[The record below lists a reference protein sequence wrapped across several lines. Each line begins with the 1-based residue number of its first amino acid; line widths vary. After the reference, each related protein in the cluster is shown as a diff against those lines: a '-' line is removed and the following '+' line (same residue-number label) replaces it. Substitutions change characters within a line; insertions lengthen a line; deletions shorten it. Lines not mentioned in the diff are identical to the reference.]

1 MTTITQGIVM
11 DIVETNMSNIEGN
24 SSKINCLGKEQQQL
38 INALGGESNIANITH
53 CMTRLRFKLVDE
65 SLVNKSALESVKGVK
80 GVVLAQGQTQV
91 VIGVEVEKWYNELV
105 GSTTT
110 TDNLIAEQDKGKWF
124 QNAMRVVA
132 GIFGPVVPA
141 IAGAGMLMG
150 LLSGLIAT
158 NVISETSD
166 TVFFFRSISVA
177 VFFFL
182 PMLVSFSAAK
192 VFKVNE
198 YIALAVAAAMMSP
211 KLIDK
216 ASQLKEIGAAAE
228 LNVFGVIPIE
238 LMNYG
243 GAIVPAILA
252 VWVLSK
258 VTPMVDK
265 LVPASAKPV
274 FTPLL
279 AFTITSTLVLSF
291 VAPAGMW
298 LSDGA
303 GWVVSSL
310 LEVSPT
316 LTGFIFGLTRPITIV
331 FGIHHSMTPI
341 SLNNFALYGKDLL
354 MPIMCLGNLAI
365 AGATMAIWYKQRN
378 SVSKEQSSVTVGSG
392 VTAILGITEPALF
405 GVLTKYT
412 KAMFTA
418 SIAAGIVGAI
428 SVTIDTHLTSYILSS
443 VFSLPAY
450 LASGTQNFIQA
461 VLGVV
466 GVFTLSFILTTMF
479 VKLDD

>member
-1 MTTITQGIVM
+1 MQLT
-11 DIVETNMSNIEGN
+11 ETNNEVNLNAQASSNKGSFSDNLQI
-24 SSKINCLGKEQQQL
+24 L
-38 INALGGESNIANITH
+38 IQALGGQDNIINITH
-53 CMTRLRFKLVDE
+53 CMTRLRFKLADE
-65 SLVNKSALESVKGVK
+65 TLAKKDQLEAISGVK

-91 VIGVEVEKWYNELV
+91 VIGVDVEKWYNALSGVSKTSDEPV
-105 GSTTT
+105 
-110 TDNLIAEQDKGKWF
+110 IEAEKGKLF
-124 QNAMRVVA
+124 QNAMRIVA

-158 NVISETSD
+158 NVISESSD
-166 TVFFFRSISVA
+166 TVYFFRSISTA

-192 VFKVNE
+192 VFRVNE
-198 YIALAVAAAMMSP
+198 YIALAVSSAMLAP
-211 KLIDK
+211 KLVEK
-216 ASQLKEIGAAAE
+216 AALLKDAGSVPE
-228 LNVFGVIPIE
+228 LTVLGVVPIE
-238 LMNYG
+238 LLNYG

-258 VTPMVDK
+258 VTPFVDRF
-265 LVPASAKPV
+265 VPSSAKPV

-279 AFTITSTLVLSF
+279 AFTVTSTIVLSL

-298 LSDGA
+298 LSNGA

-310 LEVSPT
+310 LEISPT
-316 LTGFIFGLTRPITIV
+316 LTGFVFGLTRPITIV

-365 AGATMAIWYKQRN
+365 AGATMAVWYKQRKN
-378 SVSKEQSSVTVGSG
+378 VSKEQSSVTVGSG
-392 VTAILGITEPALF
+392 ITAILGITEPALF

-412 KAMFTA
+412 KALFMA
-418 SIAAGIVGAI
+418 SLTAGIVGAI

-461 VLGVV
+461 VLGVI
-466 GVFTLSFILTTMF
+466 GVFALAFALTYMF
-479 VKLDD
+479 VNVDDK

>member
-1 MTTITQGIVM
+1 
-11 DIVETNMSNIEGN
+11 
-24 SSKINCLGKEQQQL
+24 
-38 INALGGESNIANITH
+38 
-53 CMTRLRFKLVDE
+53 
-65 SLVNKSALESVKGVK
+65 
-80 GVVLAQGQTQV
+80 
-91 VIGVEVEKWYNELV
+91 
-105 GSTTT
+105 
-110 TDNLIAEQDKGKWF
+110 
-124 QNAMRVVA
+124 
-132 GIFGPVVPA
+132 
-141 IAGAGMLMG
+141 
-150 LLSGLIAT
+150 
-158 NVISETSD
+158 
-166 TVFFFRSISVA
+166 VA

-211 KLIDK
+211 KLVEK
-216 ASQLKEIGAAAE
+216 AALLSDAGSNAE
-228 LNVFGVIPIE
+228 LNVFGVVPIE

-258 VTPMVDK
+258 ITPMVDK
-265 LVPASAKPV
+265 LVPSSAKPV

-279 AFTITSTLVLSF
+279 AFTVTSTVVLSL

-298 LSDGA
+298 VSNGA

-310 LEVSPT
+310 LEISPT
-316 LTGFIFGLTRPITIV
+316 LTGFVFGLTRPITIV

-365 AGATMAIWYKQRN
+365 AGATMAVWYKQRN
-378 SVSKEQSSVTVGSG
+378 SVSKEQSSMTVGSG

-405 GVLTKYT
+405 GTLTKYT
-412 KAMFTA
+412 KALFMA
-418 SIAAGIVGAI
+418 SLATGIMGAI

-450 LASGTQNFIQA
+450 LASGTQNFVQA
-461 VLGVV
+461 VMGVI
-466 GVFTLSFILTTMF
+466 GVFTLSFILTMMF
-479 VKLDD
+479 VRLDNK

>member
-1 MTTITQGIVM
+1 MQSIDTNNEIPKGI
-11 DIVETNMSNIEGN
+11 DST
-24 SSKINCLGKEQQQL
+24 SKELSFEDNLQL
-38 INALGGESNIANITH
+38 LIKALGSENNINSTTH

-65 SLVNKSALESVKGVK
+65 SLVNQDEIKKITGVK
-80 GVVLAQGQTQV
+80 GVVLQQGQTQV
-91 VIGVEVEKWYNELV
+91 IIGVEVEKWYNAISNS
-105 GSTTT
+105 STNITESS
-110 TDNLIAEQDKGKWF
+110 EQDSLEKGKLF
-124 QNAMRVVA
+124 QGVMRIVA

-158 NVISETSD
+158 NVISESSD
-166 TVFFFRSISVA
+166 TVYFFRSISVA

-198 YIALAVAAAMMSP
+198 YIALAVSSAMLAP
-211 KLIDK
+211 KLIEK
-216 ASQLKEIGAAAE
+216 AALLKDVGAVPE
-228 LNVFGVIPIE
+228 LTVLGVVPIE
-238 LMNYG
+238 LLNYG

-252 VWVLSK
+252 IWVLSK
-258 VTPMVDK
+258 VTPLVDK
-265 LVPASAKPV
+265 LVPSSAKPV

-279 AFTITSTLVLSF
+279 AFTVTSTITLSF
-291 VAPAGMW
+291 VGPAGIW
-298 LSDGA
+298 LSNGA
-303 GWVVSSL
+303 GWVVGSL
-310 LEVSPT
+310 LEISPT
-316 LTGFIFGLTRPITIV
+316 LTGFVFGLTRPITIV

-365 AGATMAIWYKQRN
+365 AGATMAVWHKQRKY
-378 SVSKEQSSVTVGSG
+378 VSKEESSITLGSG

-412 KAMFTA
+412 KALMTA
-418 SIAAGIVGAI
+418 SLAAGVFGAI
-428 SVTIDTHLTSYILSS
+428 SVTIDTHLNSYILSS

-450 LASGTQNFIQA
+450 LSGGTQNFIQA
-461 VLGVV
+461 ILGVC
-466 GVFTLSFILTTMF
+466 GVFVLSYILTLLF
-479 VKLDD
+479 VKLDDK

>member
-1 MTTITQGIVM
+1 MQLT
-11 DIVETNMSNIEGN
+11 ETNMAIGDVPPEKADSFSMKLND
-24 SSKINCLGKEQQQL
+24 LVA
-38 INALGGESNIANITH
+38 ALGGNENIANITH

-65 SLVNKSALESVKGVK
+65 SKANKEKLEAIQGVK

-91 VIGVEVEKWYNELV
+91 IIGVDVEKWYLALSGASAAPE
-105 GSTTT
+105 
-110 TDNLIAEQDKGKWF
+110 DAEIPQEKGKLF
-124 QNAMRVVA
+124 QNAMRIVA

-158 NVISETSD
+158 NVISESSD
-166 TVFFFRSISVA
+166 TVFFYRSISVA
-177 VFFFL
+177 VFFL

-211 KLIDK
+211 KLLEKAALLSDAGDK
-216 ASQLKEIGAAAE
+216 AE
-228 LNVFGVIPIE
+228 LQVFGMIPVE
-238 LMNYG
+238 LLNYG

-258 VTPMVDK
+258 ITPMVDK

-279 AFTITSTLVLSF
+279 AFTVTSTVVLSL

-298 LSDGA
+298 LSNGA
-303 GWVVSSL
+303 GWAVSSL
-310 LEVSPT
+310 LEISPT
-316 LTGFIFGLTRPITIV
+316 LTGFVFGLTRPITIV

-365 AGATMAIWYKQRN
+365 AGATMAIWYKQRS

-405 GVLTKYT
+405 GTLTKYT
-412 KAMFTA
+412 KALFMA
-418 SIAAGIVGAI
+418 SLATGIVGAI

-466 GVFTLSFILTTMF
+466 GVFALSFSLTMMF
-479 VKLDD
+479 VRLDNK

>member
-1 MTTITQGIVM
+1 MELTDKNVAAP
-11 DIVETNMSNIEGN
+11 D
-24 SSKINCLGKEQQQL
+24 SSLEQP
-38 INALGGESNIANITH
+38 NTFESNLQILISAVGGNENIVNITH
-53 CMTRLRFKLVDE
+53 CMTRLRFKLINELLVDKEKIE
-65 SLVNKSALESVKGVK
+65 SIKGVK
-80 GVVLAQGQTQV
+80 GVVLAQGQIQV
-91 VIGVEVEKWYNELV
+91 VIGVEVEQWYNALSGV
-105 GSTTT
+105 NNVSDNST
-110 TDNLIAEQDKGKWF
+110 DIAHEKGKLF

-192 VFKVNE
+192 VFRVNE

-211 KLIDK
+211 KLLEK
-216 ASQLKEIGAAAE
+216 ATLLSAAGNSPE
-228 LNVFGVIPIE
+228 LSVFGVVPIE
-238 LMNYG
+238 LLNYG
-243 GAIVPAILA
+243 GAIVPAILS

-258 VTPMVDK
+258 ITPMVDK
-265 LVPASAKPV
+265 FVPASAKPV
-274 FTPLL
+274 FTPLI
-279 AFTITSTLVLSF
+279 AFTVTSTIVLSL

-298 LSDGA
+298 LSNGA

-310 LEVSPT
+310 LEISPT
-316 LTGFIFGLTRPITIV
+316 LTGFVFGLTRPITIV

-354 MPIMCLGNLAI
+354 MPIMCLGNIAI
-365 AGATMAIWYKQRN
+365 AGATMAMWYKQRKTA
-378 SVSKEQSSVTVGSG
+378 SKEQSSITMGSG
-392 VTAILGITEPALF
+392 ITAILGITEPALF

-412 KAMFTA
+412 KALFMA
-418 SIAAGIVGAI
+418 SLAAGIFGAI

-450 LASGTQNFIQA
+450 LAGGTQNFIQA
-461 VLGVV
+461 IFGIC
-466 GVFTLSFILTTMF
+466 GVFVLSFALTVIF
-479 VKLDD
+479 VRIDNK

>member
-1 MTTITQGIVM
+1 
-11 DIVETNMSNIEGN
+11 
-24 SSKINCLGKEQQQL
+24 
-38 INALGGESNIANITH
+38 
-53 CMTRLRFKLVDE
+53 
-65 SLVNKSALESVKGVK
+65 
-80 GVVLAQGQTQV
+80 
-91 VIGVEVEKWYNELV
+91 
-105 GSTTT
+105 
-110 TDNLIAEQDKGKWF
+110 
-124 QNAMRVVA
+124 MRSVA

-158 NVISETSD
+158 DVISETSD

-192 VFKVNE
+192 IFKVNE
-198 YIALAVAAAMMSP
+198 YIALAVASAMLAP
-211 KLIDK
+211 KLLER
-216 ASQLKEIGAAAE
+216 AAQLKDLDSTAG
-228 LNVFGVIPIE
+228 LSVFGIVPIE
-238 LMNYG
+238 LLNYG

-258 VTPMVDK
+258 ITPMVDK

-274 FTPLL
+274 ITPLL
-279 AFTITSTLVLSF
+279 AFSVTSTLVLAF

-298 LSDGA
+298 LSNGA
-303 GWVVSSL
+303 GWIVSSL

-354 MPIMCLGNLAI
+354 MPIMCLGNMSI
-365 AGATMAIWYKQRN
+365 AGATIAIWYKQRN
-378 SVSKEQSSVTVGSG
+378 SMSKEQSSVTIGSG

-412 KAMFTA
+412 KALFTA
-418 SIAAGIVGAI
+418 SLATGIVGAI
-428 SVTIDTHLTSYILSS
+428 SVTMDTHLTSYILSS

-450 LASGTQNFIQA
+450 LAGGTQNFIQA
-461 VLGVV
+461 VLGVI
-466 GVFTLSFILTTMF
+466 GVFVLSFILTVIF
-479 VKLDD
+479 VKVDKQ

>member
-1 MTTITQGIVM
+1 MQPTETYDGS
-11 DIVETNMSNIEGN
+11 IVESNLSPIKISLKENIE
-24 SSKINCLGKEQQQL
+24 LL
-38 INALGGESNIANITH
+38 INAIGGSNNITSITH
-53 CMTRLRFKLVDE
+53 CMTRLRFQLANE
-65 SLVNKSALESVKGVK
+65 SLANEHEIKKIAGVK
-80 GVVLAQGQTQV
+80 GTVLMQGQTQV
-91 VIGVEVEKWYNELV
+91 IIGVDVEKWYNEIS
-105 GSTTT
+105 STLQTNS
-110 TDNLIAEQDKGKWF
+110 TDSGVIEKGKLF
-124 QNAMRVVA
+124 QGVMRIVA

-158 NVISETSD
+158 NVISENSD

-198 YIALAVAAAMMSP
+198 YIALAVSAAMLAP
-211 KLIDK
+211 KLVDK
-216 ASQLKEIGAAAE
+216 AAQLKGIGVDPE
-228 LNVFGVIPIE
+228 LTVLGVVPIE
-238 LMNYG
+238 LLSYG

-252 VWVLSK
+252 IWLLSK
-258 VTPMVDK
+258 VTPLVDG
-265 LVPASAKPV
+265 VIPAVAKPV

-279 AFTITSTLVLSF
+279 AFTITSTITLSI
-291 VAPAGMW
+291 VGPAGIW
-298 LSDGA
+298 LSNGA
-303 GWVVSSL
+303 GWIVSSL
-310 LEVSPT
+310 LEFSPT
-316 LTGFIFGLTRPITIV
+316 LTGFVFGITRPITIV

-365 AGATMAIWYKQRN
+365 AGATMAVWHKKRKL
-378 SVSKEQSSVTVGSG
+378 VSKEESSVTIGSG

-412 KAMFTA
+412 KALMTA
-418 SIAAGIVGAI
+418 SIATGIVGAI

-450 LASGTQNFIQA
+450 LSGGTQNFVQA
-461 VLGVV
+461 ILGMIS
-466 GVFTLSFILTTMF
+466 VFVLSFFLTILF
-479 VKLDD
+479 VKLDDK

>member
-1 MTTITQGIVM
+1 MQLT
-11 DIVETNMSNIEGN
+11 ETNMAISD
-24 SSKINCLGKEQQQL
+24 SAPGKADSFSMKLQEL
-38 INALGGESNIANITH
+38 VAALGGNENIANITH

-65 SLVNKSALESVKGVK
+65 SKANKEKLEAIQGVK

-91 VIGVEVEKWYNELV
+91 IIGVEVEKWYLALSGASAAPE
-105 GSTTT
+105 
-110 TDNLIAEQDKGKWF
+110 DAEIEQEKGKLF
-124 QNAMRVVA
+124 QNAMRIVA

-158 NVISETSD
+158 NVISESSD
-166 TVFFFRSISVA
+166 TVFFYRSISVA

-211 KLIDK
+211 KLVEK
-216 ASQLKEIGAAAE
+216 AALLSDAGSKAE
-228 LNVFGVIPIE
+228 LNVFGVVPIE

-258 VTPMVDK
+258 ITPMVDK
-265 LVPASAKPV
+265 LVPSSAKPV

-279 AFTITSTLVLSF
+279 AFTVTSTVVLSL

-298 LSDGA
+298 VSNGA

-310 LEVSPT
+310 LEISPT
-316 LTGFIFGLTRPITIV
+316 LTGFVFGLTRPITIV

-378 SVSKEQSSVTVGSG
+378 SVSKEQSSMTVGSG

-405 GVLTKYT
+405 GTLTKYT
-412 KAMFTA
+412 KALFMA
-418 SIAAGIVGAI
+418 SLATGIMGAI

-461 VLGVV
+461 VMGVI
-466 GVFTLSFILTTMF
+466 GVFTLSFILTMMF
-479 VKLDD
+479 VRLDNK

>member
-1 MTTITQGIVM
+1 MTDKLLQMI
-11 DIVETNMSNIEGN
+11 D
-24 SSKINCLGKEQQQL
+24 
-38 INALGGESNIANITH
+38 ALGGISNITDATH
-53 CMTRLRFKLVDE
+53 CMTRLRLKISDQ
-65 SLVNKSALESVKGVK
+65 SLASEETLKAIKGVQ
-80 GVVLAQGQTQV
+80 GVVFAQGQIQII
-91 VIGVEVEKWYNELV
+91 IGVDVEKWHKALQAIMNNSGAAVASDE
-105 GSTTT
+105 
-110 TDNLIAEQDKGKWF
+110 DKAKDKSDGKLF
-124 QNAMRVVA
+124 QNVMRVVA

-166 TVFFFRSISVA
+166 TVYFFRSISVA

-192 VFKVNE
+192 MFRVNE
-198 YIALAVAAAMMSP
+198 YIALAVAAAMLSP
-211 KLIDK
+211 QLADK
-216 ASQLKEIGAAAE
+216 AAALKAVSDAAE
-228 LNVFGVIPIE
+228 LTVLGVVPIE

-243 GAIVPAILA
+243 GAIIPAILA
-252 VWVLSK
+252 VWLLSK
-258 VTPMVDK
+258 VTPLVDSI
-265 LVPASAKPV
+265 VPTVAKPV

-279 AFTITSTLVLSF
+279 AFAVTATATLSAVGPL
-291 VAPAGMW
+291 GMW
-298 LSDGA
+298 LSNGA
-303 GWVVSSL
+303 GWVVSAL
-310 LEVSPT
+310 LEISPT
-316 LTGFIFGLTRPITIV
+316 LTGFVFGLTRPITIV

-365 AGATMAIWYKQRN
+365 AGATLAIWYKQRKT
-378 SVSKEQSSVTVGSG
+378 VSKEQSSITAGSG

-418 SIAAGIVGAI
+418 SLAAGVFGAI
-428 SVTIDTHLTSYILSS
+428 SVTLDTHLTSYILSS

-450 LASGTQNFIQA
+450 LSAGTQNFIQA
-461 VLGVV
+461 LLGVC
-466 GVFTLSFILTTMF
+466 GVFVLSFVLTTLF
-479 VKLDD
+479 VKLDEE